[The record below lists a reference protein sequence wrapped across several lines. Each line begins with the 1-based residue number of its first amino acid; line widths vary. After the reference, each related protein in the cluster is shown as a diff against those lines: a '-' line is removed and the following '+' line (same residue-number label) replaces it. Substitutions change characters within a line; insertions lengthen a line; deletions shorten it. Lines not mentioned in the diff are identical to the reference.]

1 MNPRGK
7 TKVSQFS
14 RQSTYLSNLPE
25 GSSLTHLDDLKPDSA
40 LFGEGTF
47 VSALDATV
55 PSGVKAPTA
64 HGVRFENAS
73 RNNSAENVPTVP
85 KHPANLSQEALRQRL
100 YHPPQK
106 NVAVKVIR
114 NQEAHAAM
122 ALKKTVSS
130 LEELEKQV
138 CIN

>member
-1 MNPRGK
+1 MIPRGK

-14 RQSTYLSNLPE
+14 RQSTYSTNLPE
-25 GSSLTHLDDLKPDSA
+25 ATSLTRLDDLKPDSA
-40 LFGEGTF
+40 LYGEETF

-55 PSGVKAPTA
+55 PAVKAA
-64 HGVRFENAS
+64 DGKSVHFENAS
-73 RNNSAENVPTVP
+73 WNNSAEESRAPQNR
-85 KHPANLSQEALRQRL
+85 ACLSHEELRNRL
-100 YHPPQK
+100 YQPPQK

-130 LEELEKQV
+130 IEALEKQV
-138 CIN
+138 